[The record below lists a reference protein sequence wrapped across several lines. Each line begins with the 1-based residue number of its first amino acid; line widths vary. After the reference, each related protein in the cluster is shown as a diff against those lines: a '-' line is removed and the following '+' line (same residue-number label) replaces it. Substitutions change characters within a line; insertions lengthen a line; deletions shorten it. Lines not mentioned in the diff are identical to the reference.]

1 MNNLNKVI
9 FCTENC
15 FKLQSV
21 VSSNP
26 VVRVNFLCNKP
37 WVRFIVSPKSHWLL
51 DNSTSMKLLY
61 TWLKQIFNLFFF
73 AQYPLFYGQ
82 FVGRYLKLYYFEIR
96 HNNLDIQNSRVRR
109 SSHKI
114 ELHNMTGLRKTFK
127 FHFELLTRKLN
138 FYLSTFKLLLVI
150 LL

>member
-9 FCTENC
+9 FCTENSL
-15 FKLQSV
+15 KLPSV

-26 VVRVNFLCNKP
+26 FETGNFLCNKTL
-37 WVRFIVSPKSHWLL
+37 VRFIVSSESHWLL
-51 DNSTSMKLLY
+51 DNSFSMKLLC
-61 TWLKQIFNLFFF
+61 TCLKRIFNLFFCSTVS
-73 AQYPLFYGQ
+73 
-82 FVGRYLKLYYFEIR
+82 FVLSILWY
-96 HNNLDIQNSRVRR
+96 NNMKVQNYRVTK

-114 ELHNMTGLRKTFK
+114 KLRKMTSYFELLTRLRKTFK

-138 FYLSTFKLLLVI
+138 FYFSTFELLSLI